1 MGRARGRRP
10 LPADLFAG
18 EFHLGDAGRLQYAR
32 RHALVRHRPQRGR
45 SLSIEEPL
53 FTPVVTHYTKETAV
67 SGDDTGHRNYKIYP
81 LEMYTEELA
90 AQHGVQIWDQTH
102 TPTLVGGA
110 FTVENLKRTVKTYI
124 PAEFLPDWLQ

>member
-1 MGRARGRRP
+1 MLGGMLSFDIVRS
-10 LPADLFAG
+10 ADG
-18 EFHLGDAGRLQYAR
+18 
-32 RHALVRHRPQRGR
+32 